1 VGFLCFKE
9 RQYPILPPQPCPIHE
24 SKKDAHVSQKDRH
37 LFSKDG
43 YVFQKHGHEIKK
55 GGYDLPN
62 RWLWPHRTQ

>member
-1 VGFLCFKE
+1 MVG
-9 RQYPILPPQPCPIHE
+9 LPPQPCPIHE
-24 SKKDAHVSQKDRH
+24 SKKDGHVSQKDRH

-62 RWLWPHRTQ
+62 RWLWLPRTQRSGRSGQL